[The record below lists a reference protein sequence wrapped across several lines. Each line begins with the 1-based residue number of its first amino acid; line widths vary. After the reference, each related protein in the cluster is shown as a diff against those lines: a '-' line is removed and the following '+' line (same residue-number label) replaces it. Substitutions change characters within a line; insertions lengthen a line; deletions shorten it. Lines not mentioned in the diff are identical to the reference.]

1 MSPVIGACTHFHY
14 ASAMTNWALE
24 YRQSMKAPDAEDKI
38 DLLFYRP
45 AGFLIAKAAWAFGLT
60 PTHLTIL
67 GMLAGVSAG
76 CFFYMERTA
85 ITLATAILLFLLS
98 GVFDSADGQLARIS
112 KQSTP
117 FGLVL
122 DGLCDNIVFTA
133 VYIGCIL
140 PLIPVYGWWIW
151 LLAFPAGFCHSYQSA
166 ILDFYNREY
175 LFYTGTSRDSH
186 YWNPLLEEA
195 RDSLSNK
202 ADIRSRIFWNLRYSW
217 LWQQQL
223 LSTRTPHDRINLRQ
237 AARETP
243 GFRSLYQTLNQ
254 PLLHL
259 WRPLGA
265 NFHTL
270 GIIFFASLQRF
281 DLYLILI
288 DLTLLNAWML
298 FAWRMQKRV
307 DLKLMR
313 TLAG

>member
-1 MSPVIGACTHFHY
+1 MSLVICACKRIHY

-45 AGFLIAKAAWAFGLT
+45 AGFVIAKAAWALRLT
-60 PTHLTIL
+60 PTHLTLL
-67 GMLAGVSAG
+67 GMLAGISAG
-76 CFFYMERTA
+76 YFFYLERTA
-85 ITLATAILLFLLS
+85 FTLAAAILLFLFS
-98 GVFDSADGQLARIS
+98 GVLDSADGQLARIS

-133 VYIGCIL
+133 VYVGCIL
-140 PLIPVYGWWIW
+140 PLIPYYGWWIW

-175 LFYTGTSRDSH
+175 LFYTGTGKDSH
-186 YWNPLLEEA
+186 YWNPLLTEA
-195 RDSLSNK
+195 RESLSK
-202 ADIRSRIFWNLRYSW
+202 KSSLQDRIFWRLRYSW

-223 LSTRTPHDRINLRQ
+223 LSTRTPQDRINLRRS
-237 AARETP
+237 AWETP
-243 GFRSLYQTLNQ
+243 GFRDLYQKLNQ

-265 NFHTL
+265 NIHTL

-288 DLTLLNAWML
+288 DLTLLNAWMFL
-298 FAWRMQKRV
+298 AWRMQKRA

-313 TLAG
+313 ALPG